1 MIRLSGYE
9 PYRDI
14 DIIETGLRPGEKLY
28 EELLIASRDIE
39 KTENEKIFVE
49 HQPVVT
55 PEELA
60 EKLEILRGG
69 AGKGSLGYPVG
80 TPPRRFLTFREPE
93 ELNNAQGE
101 RVEIP
106 PPAVCWLCTIK
117 NTVRGWKCYERG
129 AIHRHR
135 SEIPLH
141 FNAAPVP
148 LDPAGG
154 VSLGALLMG
163 IYGGAS
169 YSGRQAAASEAREA
183 ALEDLQTQ
191 RDSLSDEMDSY
202 KQNIKEAER
211 QIRDAQ
217 YVIKD
222 RQLTIE
228 NYQQQIDGLDV
239 RRADCTAALE
249 KARQVL
255 NTTSND
261 EARVQAASAVHELNE
276 ALTGY
281 TNQELSWQLY
291 ILNYQ
296 NEIETL
302 KDTSAQD
309 KVIEENE
316 KLLEDKQKELDEM
329 DEEIRKLEIPASASG
344 PVVSAIKFAIVGAV
358 LLACLTCGV
367 VVVLGCFDRRLHDGE
382 ELASSCGARLLGD
395 LRRPAETRCPLER
408 RLQRW
413 ELGASVPETSEQYDQ
428 ISANIRLLTEPG
440 EIVVTGTEGKE

>member
-1 MIRLSGYE
+1 MKEARYTGIGLKSLCILTLRRCRL
-9 PYRDI
+9 I
-14 DIIETGLRPGEKLY
+14 
-28 EELLIASRDIE
+28 LL
-39 KTENEKIFVE
+39 
-49 HQPVVT
+49 
-55 PEELA
+55 
-60 EKLEILRGG
+60 
-69 AGKGSLGYPVG
+69 
-80 TPPRRFLTFREPE
+80 
-93 ELNNAQGE
+93 
-101 RVEIP
+101 
-106 PPAVCWLCTIK
+106 
-117 NTVRGWKCYERG
+117 
-129 AIHRHR
+129 
-135 SEIPLH
+135 
-141 FNAAPVP
+141 AA
-148 LDPAGG
+148 L
-154 VSLGALLMG
+154 LGALLMG

-344 PVVSAIKFAIVGAV
+344 PVVSALKFAIVGAV

-440 EIVVTGTEGKE
+440 EIVVTGTEDADEKTVRELSDRLSPVGYTVTGCADPLKNADALLFAADKPVILVETAGVSDMREVVRLVNLLREGHGSVAGAVIR

>member
-1 MIRLSGYE
+1 MKEARYTGIGLKSLCILTLRRCRL
-9 PYRDI
+9 I
-14 DIIETGLRPGEKLY
+14 
-28 EELLIASRDIE
+28 LL
-39 KTENEKIFVE
+39 
-49 HQPVVT
+49 
-55 PEELA
+55 
-60 EKLEILRGG
+60 
-69 AGKGSLGYPVG
+69 
-80 TPPRRFLTFREPE
+80 
-93 ELNNAQGE
+93 
-101 RVEIP
+101 
-106 PPAVCWLCTIK
+106 
-117 NTVRGWKCYERG
+117 
-129 AIHRHR
+129 
-135 SEIPLH
+135 
-141 FNAAPVP
+141 AA
-148 LDPAGG
+148 L
-154 VSLGALLMG
+154 LGALLMG

-440 EIVVTGTEGKE
+440 EIVVTGPEDADEKTVRELSDRLSPVGYTVTGCADPLKNADALLFAADKPVILVETAGVSDMREVVRLVNLLREGHGSVAGAVIR

>member
-1 MIRLSGYE
+1 MKEARYTGIGLKSLCILTLRRCRL
-9 PYRDI
+9 I
-14 DIIETGLRPGEKLY
+14 
-28 EELLIASRDIE
+28 LL
-39 KTENEKIFVE
+39 
-49 HQPVVT
+49 
-55 PEELA
+55 
-60 EKLEILRGG
+60 
-69 AGKGSLGYPVG
+69 
-80 TPPRRFLTFREPE
+80 
-93 ELNNAQGE
+93 
-101 RVEIP
+101 
-106 PPAVCWLCTIK
+106 
-117 NTVRGWKCYERG
+117 
-129 AIHRHR
+129 
-135 SEIPLH
+135 
-141 FNAAPVP
+141 AA
-148 LDPAGG
+148 L
-154 VSLGALLMG
+154 LGALLMG

-344 PVVSAIKFAIVGAV
+344 PVVSAIKFDIVGAV

-440 EIVVTGTEGKE
+440 EIVVTGTEDADEKTVRELSDRLSPVGYTVTGCADPLKNADALLFAADKPVILVETAGVSDMREVVRLVNLLREGHGSVAGAVIR

>member
-1 MIRLSGYE
+1 MKEARYTGIGLKSLCILTLRRCRL
-9 PYRDI
+9 I
-14 DIIETGLRPGEKLY
+14 
-28 EELLIASRDIE
+28 LL
-39 KTENEKIFVE
+39 
-49 HQPVVT
+49 
-55 PEELA
+55 
-60 EKLEILRGG
+60 
-69 AGKGSLGYPVG
+69 
-80 TPPRRFLTFREPE
+80 
-93 ELNNAQGE
+93 
-101 RVEIP
+101 
-106 PPAVCWLCTIK
+106 
-117 NTVRGWKCYERG
+117 
-129 AIHRHR
+129 
-135 SEIPLH
+135 
-141 FNAAPVP
+141 AA
-148 LDPAGG
+148 L
-154 VSLGALLMG
+154 LGALLMG

-296 NEIETL
+296 NKIETL

-440 EIVVTGTEGKE
+440 EIVVTGTEDADEKTVRELSDRLSPVGYTVTGCADPLKNADALLFAADKPVILVETAGVSDMREVVRLVNLLREGHGSVAGAVIR

>member
-1 MIRLSGYE
+1 MKEARYTGIGLKSLCILTLRRCRL
-9 PYRDI
+9 I
-14 DIIETGLRPGEKLY
+14 
-28 EELLIASRDIE
+28 LL
-39 KTENEKIFVE
+39 
-49 HQPVVT
+49 
-55 PEELA
+55 
-60 EKLEILRGG
+60 
-69 AGKGSLGYPVG
+69 
-80 TPPRRFLTFREPE
+80 
-93 ELNNAQGE
+93 
-101 RVEIP
+101 
-106 PPAVCWLCTIK
+106 
-117 NTVRGWKCYERG
+117 
-129 AIHRHR
+129 
-135 SEIPLH
+135 
-141 FNAAPVP
+141 AA
-148 LDPAGG
+148 L
-154 VSLGALLMG
+154 LGALLMG

-169 YSGRQAAASEAREA
+169 YSGRQAAVSEAREA

-440 EIVVTGTEGKE
+440 EIVVTGTEDADEKTVRELSDRLSPVGYTVTGCADPLKNADALLFAADKPVILVETAGVSDMREVVRLVNLLREGHGSVAGAVIR

>member
-1 MIRLSGYE
+1 MKEARYTGIGLKSLCILTLRRCRL
-9 PYRDI
+9 I
-14 DIIETGLRPGEKLY
+14 
-28 EELLIASRDIE
+28 LL
-39 KTENEKIFVE
+39 
-49 HQPVVT
+49 
-55 PEELA
+55 
-60 EKLEILRGG
+60 
-69 AGKGSLGYPVG
+69 
-80 TPPRRFLTFREPE
+80 
-93 ELNNAQGE
+93 
-101 RVEIP
+101 
-106 PPAVCWLCTIK
+106 
-117 NTVRGWKCYERG
+117 
-129 AIHRHR
+129 
-135 SEIPLH
+135 
-141 FNAAPVP
+141 AA
-148 LDPAGG
+148 L
-154 VSLGALLMG
+154 LGALLMG

-440 EIVVTGTEGKE
+440 EIVVTGTEDADEKTVRELSDRLSPVGYTVTGCADPLKNADALLFAADKPVILVETAGVSDMREVVRLVYLLREGHGSVAWAVIR

>member
-1 MIRLSGYE
+1 MKEARYTGIGLKSLCILTLRRCRL
-9 PYRDI
+9 I
-14 DIIETGLRPGEKLY
+14 
-28 EELLIASRDIE
+28 LL
-39 KTENEKIFVE
+39 
-49 HQPVVT
+49 
-55 PEELA
+55 
-60 EKLEILRGG
+60 
-69 AGKGSLGYPVG
+69 
-80 TPPRRFLTFREPE
+80 
-93 ELNNAQGE
+93 
-101 RVEIP
+101 
-106 PPAVCWLCTIK
+106 
-117 NTVRGWKCYERG
+117 
-129 AIHRHR
+129 
-135 SEIPLH
+135 
-141 FNAAPVP
+141 AA
-148 LDPAGG
+148 L
-154 VSLGALLMG
+154 LGALLMG

-440 EIVVTGTEGKE
+440 EIVVTGTEDADEKTVRELSDRLSPVGYTVTGCADPLKNADALLFAADKLVILVETAGVSDMREVVRLVNLLREGHGSVAGAVIR

>member
-1 MIRLSGYE
+1 MKEARYTGIGLKSLCILTLRRCRL
-9 PYRDI
+9 I
-14 DIIETGLRPGEKLY
+14 
-28 EELLIASRDIE
+28 LL
-39 KTENEKIFVE
+39 
-49 HQPVVT
+49 
-55 PEELA
+55 
-60 EKLEILRGG
+60 
-69 AGKGSLGYPVG
+69 
-80 TPPRRFLTFREPE
+80 
-93 ELNNAQGE
+93 
-101 RVEIP
+101 
-106 PPAVCWLCTIK
+106 
-117 NTVRGWKCYERG
+117 
-129 AIHRHR
+129 
-135 SEIPLH
+135 
-141 FNAAPVP
+141 AA
-148 LDPAGG
+148 L
-154 VSLGALLMG
+154 LGALLMG

-169 YSGRQAAASEAREA
+169 YSGRQAAAFEAREA

-440 EIVVTGTEGKE
+440 EIVVTGTEDADEKTVRELSDRLSPVGYTVTGCADPLKNADALLFAADKPVILVETAGVSDMREVVRLVNLLREGHGSVAGAVIR

>member
-1 MIRLSGYE
+1 MKEARYTGIGLKSLCILTLRRCRL
-9 PYRDI
+9 I
-14 DIIETGLRPGEKLY
+14 
-28 EELLIASRDIE
+28 LL
-39 KTENEKIFVE
+39 
-49 HQPVVT
+49 
-55 PEELA
+55 
-60 EKLEILRGG
+60 
-69 AGKGSLGYPVG
+69 
-80 TPPRRFLTFREPE
+80 
-93 ELNNAQGE
+93 
-101 RVEIP
+101 
-106 PPAVCWLCTIK
+106 
-117 NTVRGWKCYERG
+117 
-129 AIHRHR
+129 
-135 SEIPLH
+135 
-141 FNAAPVP
+141 AA
-148 LDPAGG
+148 L
-154 VSLGALLMG
+154 LGALLMG

-367 VVVLGCFDRRLHDGE
+367 VVVLGCFDLRLHDGE

-440 EIVVTGTEGKE
+440 EIVVTGTEDADEKTVRELSDRLSPVGYTVTGCADPLKNADALLFAADKPVILVETAGVSDMREVVRLVNLLREGHGSVAGAVIR

>member
-1 MIRLSGYE
+1 MKEARYTGIGLKSLCILTLRRCRL
-9 PYRDI
+9 I
-14 DIIETGLRPGEKLY
+14 
-28 EELLIASRDIE
+28 LL
-39 KTENEKIFVE
+39 
-49 HQPVVT
+49 
-55 PEELA
+55 
-60 EKLEILRGG
+60 
-69 AGKGSLGYPVG
+69 
-80 TPPRRFLTFREPE
+80 
-93 ELNNAQGE
+93 
-101 RVEIP
+101 
-106 PPAVCWLCTIK
+106 
-117 NTVRGWKCYERG
+117 
-129 AIHRHR
+129 
-135 SEIPLH
+135 
-141 FNAAPVP
+141 AA
-148 LDPAGG
+148 L
-154 VSLGALLMG
+154 LGALLMG

-291 ILNYQ
+291 ILNYK

-440 EIVVTGTEGKE
+440 EIVVTGTEDADEKTVRELSDRLSPVGYTVTGCADPLKNADALLFAADKPVILVETAGVSDMREVVRLVNLLREGHGSVAGAVIR

>member
-1 MIRLSGYE
+1 MKEARYTGIGLKSLCILTLRRCRL
-9 PYRDI
+9 I
-14 DIIETGLRPGEKLY
+14 
-28 EELLIASRDIE
+28 LL
-39 KTENEKIFVE
+39 
-49 HQPVVT
+49 
-55 PEELA
+55 
-60 EKLEILRGG
+60 
-69 AGKGSLGYPVG
+69 
-80 TPPRRFLTFREPE
+80 
-93 ELNNAQGE
+93 
-101 RVEIP
+101 
-106 PPAVCWLCTIK
+106 
-117 NTVRGWKCYERG
+117 
-129 AIHRHR
+129 
-135 SEIPLH
+135 
-141 FNAAPVP
+141 AA
-148 LDPAGG
+148 L
-154 VSLGALLMG
+154 LGALLMG

-239 RRADCTAALE
+239 RRADCTAALD

-440 EIVVTGTEGKE
+440 EIVVTGTEDADEKTVRELSDRLSPVGYTVTGCADPLKNADALLFAADKPVILVETAGVSDMREVVRLVNLLREGHGSVAGAVIR

>member
-1 MIRLSGYE
+1 MKEARYTGIGLKSLCILTLRRCRL
-9 PYRDI
+9 I
-14 DIIETGLRPGEKLY
+14 
-28 EELLIASRDIE
+28 LL
-39 KTENEKIFVE
+39 
-49 HQPVVT
+49 
-55 PEELA
+55 
-60 EKLEILRGG
+60 
-69 AGKGSLGYPVG
+69 
-80 TPPRRFLTFREPE
+80 
-93 ELNNAQGE
+93 
-101 RVEIP
+101 
-106 PPAVCWLCTIK
+106 
-117 NTVRGWKCYERG
+117 
-129 AIHRHR
+129 
-135 SEIPLH
+135 
-141 FNAAPVP
+141 AA
-148 LDPAGG
+148 L
-154 VSLGALLMG
+154 LGALLMG

-302 KDTSAQD
+302 KDTSAQA

-316 KLLEDKQKELDEM
+316 KLLEDKQKELDEI

-440 EIVVTGTEGKE
+440 EIVVTGTEDADEKTVRELSDRLSPVGYTVTGCADPLKNADALLFAADKPVILVETAGVSDMREVVRLVNLLREGHGSVAGAVIR

>member
-1 MIRLSGYE
+1 MKEARYTGIGLKSLCILTLRRCRL
-9 PYRDI
+9 I
-14 DIIETGLRPGEKLY
+14 
-28 EELLIASRDIE
+28 LL
-39 KTENEKIFVE
+39 
-49 HQPVVT
+49 
-55 PEELA
+55 
-60 EKLEILRGG
+60 
-69 AGKGSLGYPVG
+69 
-80 TPPRRFLTFREPE
+80 
-93 ELNNAQGE
+93 
-101 RVEIP
+101 
-106 PPAVCWLCTIK
+106 
-117 NTVRGWKCYERG
+117 
-129 AIHRHR
+129 
-135 SEIPLH
+135 
-141 FNAAPVP
+141 AA
-148 LDPAGG
+148 L
-154 VSLGALLMG
+154 LGALLMG

-428 ISANIRLLTEPG
+428 LSANIRLLTEPG
-440 EIVVTGTEGKE
+440 EIVVTGTEDADEKTVRELSDRLSPVGYTVTGCADPLKNADALLFAADKPVILVETAGVSDMREVVRLVNLLREGHGSVAGAVIR

>member
-1 MIRLSGYE
+1 MKEARYTGIGLKSLCILTLRRCRL
-9 PYRDI
+9 I
-14 DIIETGLRPGEKLY
+14 
-28 EELLIASRDIE
+28 LL
-39 KTENEKIFVE
+39 
-49 HQPVVT
+49 
-55 PEELA
+55 
-60 EKLEILRGG
+60 
-69 AGKGSLGYPVG
+69 
-80 TPPRRFLTFREPE
+80 
-93 ELNNAQGE
+93 
-101 RVEIP
+101 
-106 PPAVCWLCTIK
+106 
-117 NTVRGWKCYERG
+117 
-129 AIHRHR
+129 
-135 SEIPLH
+135 
-141 FNAAPVP
+141 AA
-148 LDPAGG
+148 L
-154 VSLGALLMG
+154 LGALLMG

-261 EARVQAASAVHELNE
+261 VARVQAASAVHELNE

-309 KVIEENE
+309 KVIEEKE

-440 EIVVTGTEGKE
+440 EIVVTGTEDADEKTVRELSDRLSPVGYTVTGCADPLKNADALLFAADKPVILVETAGVSDMREVVRLVNLLREGHGSVAGAVIR

>member
-1 MIRLSGYE
+1 MKEARYTGIGLKSLCILTLRRCRL
-9 PYRDI
+9 I
-14 DIIETGLRPGEKLY
+14 
-28 EELLIASRDIE
+28 LL
-39 KTENEKIFVE
+39 
-49 HQPVVT
+49 
-55 PEELA
+55 
-60 EKLEILRGG
+60 
-69 AGKGSLGYPVG
+69 
-80 TPPRRFLTFREPE
+80 
-93 ELNNAQGE
+93 
-101 RVEIP
+101 
-106 PPAVCWLCTIK
+106 
-117 NTVRGWKCYERG
+117 
-129 AIHRHR
+129 
-135 SEIPLH
+135 
-141 FNAAPVP
+141 AA
-148 LDPAGG
+148 L
-154 VSLGALLMG
+154 LGALLMG

-413 ELGASVPETSEQYDQ
+413 EMGASVPETSEQYDQ

-440 EIVVTGTEGKE
+440 EIVVTGTEDADEKTVRELSDRLSPVGYTVTGCADPLKNADALLFAADKPVILVETAGVSDMREVVRLVNLLREGHGSVAGAVIR

>member
-1 MIRLSGYE
+1 MKEARYTGIGLKSLCILTLRRCRL
-9 PYRDI
+9 I
-14 DIIETGLRPGEKLY
+14 
-28 EELLIASRDIE
+28 LL
-39 KTENEKIFVE
+39 
-49 HQPVVT
+49 
-55 PEELA
+55 
-60 EKLEILRGG
+60 
-69 AGKGSLGYPVG
+69 
-80 TPPRRFLTFREPE
+80 
-93 ELNNAQGE
+93 
-101 RVEIP
+101 
-106 PPAVCWLCTIK
+106 
-117 NTVRGWKCYERG
+117 
-129 AIHRHR
+129 
-135 SEIPLH
+135 
-141 FNAAPVP
+141 AA
-148 LDPAGG
+148 L
-154 VSLGALLMG
+154 LGALLMG

-211 QIRDAQ
+211 QNRDAQ

-440 EIVVTGTEGKE
+440 EIVVTGTEDADEKTVRELSDRLSPVGYTVTGCADPLKNADALLFAADKPVILVETAGVSDMREVVRLVNLLREGHGSVAGAVIR

>member
-1 MIRLSGYE
+1 MKEARYTGIGLKSLCILTLRRCRL
-9 PYRDI
+9 I
-14 DIIETGLRPGEKLY
+14 
-28 EELLIASRDIE
+28 LL
-39 KTENEKIFVE
+39 
-49 HQPVVT
+49 
-55 PEELA
+55 
-60 EKLEILRGG
+60 
-69 AGKGSLGYPVG
+69 
-80 TPPRRFLTFREPE
+80 
-93 ELNNAQGE
+93 
-101 RVEIP
+101 
-106 PPAVCWLCTIK
+106 
-117 NTVRGWKCYERG
+117 
-129 AIHRHR
+129 
-135 SEIPLH
+135 
-141 FNAAPVP
+141 AA
-148 LDPAGG
+148 L
-154 VSLGALLMG
+154 LGALLMG

-296 NEIETL
+296 NEIETR

-440 EIVVTGTEGKE
+440 EIVVTGTEDADEKTVRELSDRLSPVGYTVTGCADPLKNADALLFAADKPVILVETAGVSDMREVVRLVNLLREGHGSVAGAVIR

>member
-1 MIRLSGYE
+1 MKEARYTGIGLKSLCILTLRRCRL
-9 PYRDI
+9 I
-14 DIIETGLRPGEKLY
+14 
-28 EELLIASRDIE
+28 LL
-39 KTENEKIFVE
+39 
-49 HQPVVT
+49 
-55 PEELA
+55 
-60 EKLEILRGG
+60 
-69 AGKGSLGYPVG
+69 
-80 TPPRRFLTFREPE
+80 
-93 ELNNAQGE
+93 
-101 RVEIP
+101 
-106 PPAVCWLCTIK
+106 
-117 NTVRGWKCYERG
+117 
-129 AIHRHR
+129 
-135 SEIPLH
+135 
-141 FNAAPVP
+141 AA
-148 LDPAGG
+148 L
-154 VSLGALLMG
+154 LGALLMG

-413 ELGASVPETSEQYDQ
+413 ELGASVPETSEQYAQ

-440 EIVVTGTEGKE
+440 EIVVTGTEDADEKTVRELSDRLSPVGYTVTGCADPLKNADALLFAADKPVILVETAGVSDMREVVRLVNLLREGHGSVAGAVIR

>member
-1 MIRLSGYE
+1 MKEARYTGIGLKSLCILTLRRCRL
-9 PYRDI
+9 I
-14 DIIETGLRPGEKLY
+14 
-28 EELLIASRDIE
+28 LL
-39 KTENEKIFVE
+39 
-49 HQPVVT
+49 
-55 PEELA
+55 
-60 EKLEILRGG
+60 
-69 AGKGSLGYPVG
+69 
-80 TPPRRFLTFREPE
+80 
-93 ELNNAQGE
+93 
-101 RVEIP
+101 
-106 PPAVCWLCTIK
+106 
-117 NTVRGWKCYERG
+117 
-129 AIHRHR
+129 
-135 SEIPLH
+135 
-141 FNAAPVP
+141 AA
-148 LDPAGG
+148 L
-154 VSLGALLMG
+154 LGALLMG

-367 VVVLGCFDRRLHDGE
+367 GVVLGCFDRRLHDGE

-440 EIVVTGTEGKE
+440 EIVVTGTEDADEKTVRELSDRLSPVGYTVTGCADPLKNADALLFAADKPVILVETAGVSDMREVVRLVNLLREGHGSVAGAVIR

>member
-1 MIRLSGYE
+1 MKEERYTGIGLKSLCILTLRRCRL
-9 PYRDI
+9 I
-14 DIIETGLRPGEKLY
+14 
-28 EELLIASRDIE
+28 LL
-39 KTENEKIFVE
+39 
-49 HQPVVT
+49 
-55 PEELA
+55 
-60 EKLEILRGG
+60 
-69 AGKGSLGYPVG
+69 
-80 TPPRRFLTFREPE
+80 
-93 ELNNAQGE
+93 
-101 RVEIP
+101 
-106 PPAVCWLCTIK
+106 
-117 NTVRGWKCYERG
+117 
-129 AIHRHR
+129 
-135 SEIPLH
+135 
-141 FNAAPVP
+141 AA
-148 LDPAGG
+148 L
-154 VSLGALLMG
+154 LGALLMG

-440 EIVVTGTEGKE
+440 EIVVTGTEDADEKTVRELSDRLSPVGYTVTGCADPLKNADALLFAADKPVILVETAGVSDMREVVRLVNLLREGHGSVAGAVIR

>member
-1 MIRLSGYE
+1 MKEERYTGIGLKSLSILTLRRCRL
-9 PYRDI
+9 I
-14 DIIETGLRPGEKLY
+14 
-28 EELLIASRDIE
+28 LL
-39 KTENEKIFVE
+39 
-49 HQPVVT
+49 
-55 PEELA
+55 
-60 EKLEILRGG
+60 
-69 AGKGSLGYPVG
+69 
-80 TPPRRFLTFREPE
+80 
-93 ELNNAQGE
+93 
-101 RVEIP
+101 
-106 PPAVCWLCTIK
+106 
-117 NTVRGWKCYERG
+117 
-129 AIHRHR
+129 
-135 SEIPLH
+135 
-141 FNAAPVP
+141 AA
-148 LDPAGG
+148 L
-154 VSLGALLMG
+154 LGALLMG

-440 EIVVTGTEGKE
+440 EIVVTGTEDADEKTVRELSDRLSPVGYTVTGCADPLKNADALLFAADKPVILVETAGVSDMREVVRLVNLLREGHGSVAGAVIR

>member
-1 MIRLSGYE
+1 MKEARYTGIGLKSLCILTLRRCRL
-9 PYRDI
+9 I
-14 DIIETGLRPGEKLY
+14 
-28 EELLIASRDIE
+28 LL
-39 KTENEKIFVE
+39 
-49 HQPVVT
+49 
-55 PEELA
+55 
-60 EKLEILRGG
+60 
-69 AGKGSLGYPVG
+69 
-80 TPPRRFLTFREPE
+80 
-93 ELNNAQGE
+93 
-101 RVEIP
+101 
-106 PPAVCWLCTIK
+106 
-117 NTVRGWKCYERG
+117 
-129 AIHRHR
+129 
-135 SEIPLH
+135 
-141 FNAAPVP
+141 AA
-148 LDPAGG
+148 L
-154 VSLGALLMG
+154 LGALLMG

-281 TNQELSWQLY
+281 TNQEVSWQLY

-440 EIVVTGTEGKE
+440 EIVVTGTEDADEKTVRELSDRLSPVGYTVTGCADPLKNADALLFAADKPVILVETAGVSDMREVVRLVNLLREGHGSVAGAVIR

>member
-1 MIRLSGYE
+1 MKEARYTGIGLKSLCILTLRRCRL
-9 PYRDI
+9 I
-14 DIIETGLRPGEKLY
+14 
-28 EELLIASRDIE
+28 LL
-39 KTENEKIFVE
+39 
-49 HQPVVT
+49 
-55 PEELA
+55 
-60 EKLEILRGG
+60 
-69 AGKGSLGYPVG
+69 
-80 TPPRRFLTFREPE
+80 
-93 ELNNAQGE
+93 
-101 RVEIP
+101 
-106 PPAVCWLCTIK
+106 
-117 NTVRGWKCYERG
+117 
-129 AIHRHR
+129 
-135 SEIPLH
+135 
-141 FNAAPVP
+141 AA
-148 LDPAGG
+148 L
-154 VSLGALLMG
+154 LGALLMG

-440 EIVVTGTEGKE
+440 EIVVTGTEDADEKTVRELSDRLSPVGYTVTGCADPLKNADVLLFAADKPVILVETAGVSDMREVVRLVNLLREGHGSVAGAVIR

>member
-1 MIRLSGYE
+1 MKEARYTGIGLKSLCILTLRRCRL
-9 PYRDI
+9 I
-14 DIIETGLRPGEKLY
+14 
-28 EELLIASRDIE
+28 LL
-39 KTENEKIFVE
+39 
-49 HQPVVT
+49 
-55 PEELA
+55 
-60 EKLEILRGG
+60 
-69 AGKGSLGYPVG
+69 
-80 TPPRRFLTFREPE
+80 
-93 ELNNAQGE
+93 
-101 RVEIP
+101 
-106 PPAVCWLCTIK
+106 
-117 NTVRGWKCYERG
+117 
-129 AIHRHR
+129 
-135 SEIPLH
+135 
-141 FNAAPVP
+141 AA
-148 LDPAGG
+148 L
-154 VSLGALLMG
+154 LGALLMG

-169 YSGRQAAASEAREA
+169 YSGRQAAASEARKA

-440 EIVVTGTEGKE
+440 EIVVTGTEDADEKTVRELSDRLSPVGYTVTGCADPLKNADALLFAADKPVILVETAGVSDMREVVRLVNLLREGHGSVAGAVIR

>member
-1 MIRLSGYE
+1 MKEARYTGIGLKSLCILTLRRCRL
-9 PYRDI
+9 I
-14 DIIETGLRPGEKLY
+14 
-28 EELLIASRDIE
+28 LLSA
-39 KTENEKIFVE
+39 
-49 HQPVVT
+49 
-55 PEELA
+55 L
-60 EKLEILRGG
+60 
-69 AGKGSLGYPVG
+69 
-80 TPPRRFLTFREPE
+80 
-93 ELNNAQGE
+93 
-101 RVEIP
+101 
-106 PPAVCWLCTIK
+106 
-117 NTVRGWKCYERG
+117 
-129 AIHRHR
+129 
-135 SEIPLH
+135 
-141 FNAAPVP
+141 
-148 LDPAGG
+148 
-154 VSLGALLMG
+154 LGALLMG

-255 NTTSND
+255 NTTTND

-309 KVIEENE
+309 KVIEEKE

-344 PVVSAIKFAIVGAV
+344 PVVSAIKFAIVGDV

-440 EIVVTGTEGKE
+440 EIVVTGTEDADEKTVRELSDRLSPVGYTVTGCADPLKNADALLFAADKPVILVETAGVSDMREVVRLVNLLREGHGSVAGAVIR

>member
-1 MIRLSGYE
+1 MKEARYTGIGLKSLCILTLRRCRL
-9 PYRDI
+9 I
-14 DIIETGLRPGEKLY
+14 
-28 EELLIASRDIE
+28 LL
-39 KTENEKIFVE
+39 
-49 HQPVVT
+49 
-55 PEELA
+55 
-60 EKLEILRGG
+60 
-69 AGKGSLGYPVG
+69 
-80 TPPRRFLTFREPE
+80 
-93 ELNNAQGE
+93 
-101 RVEIP
+101 
-106 PPAVCWLCTIK
+106 
-117 NTVRGWKCYERG
+117 
-129 AIHRHR
+129 
-135 SEIPLH
+135 
-141 FNAAPVP
+141 AA
-148 LDPAGG
+148 L
-154 VSLGALLMG
+154 LGALLMG

-228 NYQQQIDGLDV
+228 NFQQQIDGLDV

-440 EIVVTGTEGKE
+440 EIVVTGTEDADEKTVRELSDRLSPVGYTVTGCADPLKNADALLFAADKPVILVETAGVSDMREVVRLVNLLREGHGSVAGAVIR

>member
-1 MIRLSGYE
+1 MKEARYTGIGLKSLCILTLRRCRL
-9 PYRDI
+9 I
-14 DIIETGLRPGEKLY
+14 
-28 EELLIASRDIE
+28 LL
-39 KTENEKIFVE
+39 
-49 HQPVVT
+49 
-55 PEELA
+55 
-60 EKLEILRGG
+60 
-69 AGKGSLGYPVG
+69 
-80 TPPRRFLTFREPE
+80 
-93 ELNNAQGE
+93 
-101 RVEIP
+101 
-106 PPAVCWLCTIK
+106 
-117 NTVRGWKCYERG
+117 
-129 AIHRHR
+129 
-135 SEIPLH
+135 
-141 FNAAPVP
+141 AA
-148 LDPAGG
+148 L
-154 VSLGALLMG
+154 LGALLMG

-309 KVIEENE
+309 KVIEENK

-440 EIVVTGTEGKE
+440 EIVVTGTEDADEKTVRELSDRLSPVGYTVTGCADPLKNADALLFAADKPVILVETAGVSDMREVVRLVNLLREGHGSVAGAVIR

>member
-1 MIRLSGYE
+1 MKEARYTGIGLKSLCILTLRRCRL
-9 PYRDI
+9 I
-14 DIIETGLRPGEKLY
+14 
-28 EELLIASRDIE
+28 LL
-39 KTENEKIFVE
+39 
-49 HQPVVT
+49 
-55 PEELA
+55 
-60 EKLEILRGG
+60 
-69 AGKGSLGYPVG
+69 
-80 TPPRRFLTFREPE
+80 
-93 ELNNAQGE
+93 
-101 RVEIP
+101 
-106 PPAVCWLCTIK
+106 
-117 NTVRGWKCYERG
+117 
-129 AIHRHR
+129 
-135 SEIPLH
+135 
-141 FNAAPVP
+141 AA
-148 LDPAGG
+148 L
-154 VSLGALLMG
+154 LGALLMG

-382 ELASSCGARLLGD
+382 DLASSCGARLLGD

-440 EIVVTGTEGKE
+440 EIVVTGTEDADEKTVRELSDRLSPVGYTVTGCADPLKNADALLFAADKPVILVETAGVSDMREVVRLVNLLREGHGSVAGAVIR

>member
-1 MIRLSGYE
+1 MKEARYTGIGLKSLCILTLRRCRL
-9 PYRDI
+9 I
-14 DIIETGLRPGEKLY
+14 
-28 EELLIASRDIE
+28 LL
-39 KTENEKIFVE
+39 
-49 HQPVVT
+49 
-55 PEELA
+55 
-60 EKLEILRGG
+60 
-69 AGKGSLGYPVG
+69 
-80 TPPRRFLTFREPE
+80 
-93 ELNNAQGE
+93 
-101 RVEIP
+101 
-106 PPAVCWLCTIK
+106 
-117 NTVRGWKCYERG
+117 
-129 AIHRHR
+129 
-135 SEIPLH
+135 
-141 FNAAPVP
+141 AA
-148 LDPAGG
+148 L
-154 VSLGALLMG
+154 LGALLMG

-309 KVIEENE
+309 KVIEGNE

-440 EIVVTGTEGKE
+440 EIVVTGTEDADEKTVRELSDRLSPVGYTVTGCADPLKNADALLFAADKPVILVETAGVSDMREVVRLVNLLREGHGSVAGAVIR

>member
-1 MIRLSGYE
+1 MKEERYTGIGLKSLCILTLRRCRL
-9 PYRDI
+9 I
-14 DIIETGLRPGEKLY
+14 
-28 EELLIASRDIE
+28 LL
-39 KTENEKIFVE
+39 
-49 HQPVVT
+49 
-55 PEELA
+55 
-60 EKLEILRGG
+60 
-69 AGKGSLGYPVG
+69 
-80 TPPRRFLTFREPE
+80 
-93 ELNNAQGE
+93 
-101 RVEIP
+101 
-106 PPAVCWLCTIK
+106 
-117 NTVRGWKCYERG
+117 
-129 AIHRHR
+129 
-135 SEIPLH
+135 
-141 FNAAPVP
+141 AA
-148 LDPAGG
+148 L
-154 VSLGALLMG
+154 LGALLMG

-413 ELGASVPETSEQYDQ
+413 ELGAFVPETSEQYDQ

-440 EIVVTGTEGKE
+440 EIVVTGTEDADEKTVRELSDRLSPVGYAVTGCADPLKNADALLFAADKPVILVETAGVSDMREVVRLVNLLREGHGSVAGAVIR

>member
-1 MIRLSGYE
+1 MKEERYTGIGLKSLCILTLRRCRL
-9 PYRDI
+9 I
-14 DIIETGLRPGEKLY
+14 
-28 EELLIASRDIE
+28 LL
-39 KTENEKIFVE
+39 
-49 HQPVVT
+49 
-55 PEELA
+55 
-60 EKLEILRGG
+60 
-69 AGKGSLGYPVG
+69 
-80 TPPRRFLTFREPE
+80 
-93 ELNNAQGE
+93 
-101 RVEIP
+101 
-106 PPAVCWLCTIK
+106 
-117 NTVRGWKCYERG
+117 
-129 AIHRHR
+129 
-135 SEIPLH
+135 
-141 FNAAPVP
+141 AA
-148 LDPAGG
+148 L
-154 VSLGALLMG
+154 LGALLMG

-367 VVVLGCFDRRLHDGE
+367 VVVLGCFD
-382 ELASSCGARLLGD
+382 GARLLGD

-440 EIVVTGTEGKE
+440 EIVVTGTEDADEKTVRELSDRLSPVGYTVTGCADPLKNADALLFAADKPVILVETAGVSDMREVVRLVNLLREGHGSVAGAVIR

>member
-1 MIRLSGYE
+1 MKEARYTGIGLKSLCILTLRRCRL
-9 PYRDI
+9 I
-14 DIIETGLRPGEKLY
+14 
-28 EELLIASRDIE
+28 LL
-39 KTENEKIFVE
+39 
-49 HQPVVT
+49 
-55 PEELA
+55 
-60 EKLEILRGG
+60 
-69 AGKGSLGYPVG
+69 
-80 TPPRRFLTFREPE
+80 
-93 ELNNAQGE
+93 
-101 RVEIP
+101 
-106 PPAVCWLCTIK
+106 
-117 NTVRGWKCYERG
+117 
-129 AIHRHR
+129 
-135 SEIPLH
+135 
-141 FNAAPVP
+141 AA
-148 LDPAGG
+148 L
-154 VSLGALLMG
+154 LGALLMG

-367 VVVLGCFDRRLHDGE
+367 VVVLGCFDRRLHK
-382 ELASSCGARLLGD
+382 
-395 LRRPAETRCPLER
+395 
-408 RLQRW
+408 
-413 ELGASVPETSEQYDQ
+413 SEAKR
-428 ISANIRLLTEPG
+428 S
-440 EIVVTGTEGKE
+440 

>member
-1 MIRLSGYE
+1 MKEARYTGIGLKSLCILTLRRCRL
-9 PYRDI
+9 I
-14 DIIETGLRPGEKLY
+14 
-28 EELLIASRDIE
+28 LL
-39 KTENEKIFVE
+39 
-49 HQPVVT
+49 
-55 PEELA
+55 
-60 EKLEILRGG
+60 
-69 AGKGSLGYPVG
+69 
-80 TPPRRFLTFREPE
+80 
-93 ELNNAQGE
+93 
-101 RVEIP
+101 
-106 PPAVCWLCTIK
+106 
-117 NTVRGWKCYERG
+117 
-129 AIHRHR
+129 
-135 SEIPLH
+135 
-141 FNAAPVP
+141 AA
-148 LDPAGG
+148 L
-154 VSLGALLMG
+154 LGALLMG

-309 KVIEENE
+309 KVIEEKE

-440 EIVVTGTEGKE
+440 EIVVTGTEDADEKTVRELSDRLSPVGYTVTGCADPLKNADALLFAADKPVILVETAGVSDMREVVRLVNLLREGHGSVTGAVIR

>member
-1 MIRLSGYE
+1 MKEARYTGIGLKSLCILTLRRCRL
-9 PYRDI
+9 I
-14 DIIETGLRPGEKLY
+14 
-28 EELLIASRDIE
+28 LL
-39 KTENEKIFVE
+39 
-49 HQPVVT
+49 
-55 PEELA
+55 
-60 EKLEILRGG
+60 
-69 AGKGSLGYPVG
+69 
-80 TPPRRFLTFREPE
+80 
-93 ELNNAQGE
+93 
-101 RVEIP
+101 
-106 PPAVCWLCTIK
+106 
-117 NTVRGWKCYERG
+117 
-129 AIHRHR
+129 
-135 SEIPLH
+135 
-141 FNAAPVP
+141 AA
-148 LDPAGG
+148 L
-154 VSLGALLMG
+154 LGALLMG

-344 PVVSAIKFAIVGAV
+344 PVVSAIKFAIVGDV

-440 EIVVTGTEGKE
+440 EIVVTGTEDADEKTVRELSDRLSPVGYTVTGCADPLKNADALLFAADKPVILVETAGVSDMREVVRLVNLLREGHGSVAGAVIR

>member
-1 MIRLSGYE
+1 MKEARYTGIGLKSLCILTLRRCRL
-9 PYRDI
+9 I
-14 DIIETGLRPGEKLY
+14 
-28 EELLIASRDIE
+28 LL
-39 KTENEKIFVE
+39 
-49 HQPVVT
+49 
-55 PEELA
+55 
-60 EKLEILRGG
+60 
-69 AGKGSLGYPVG
+69 
-80 TPPRRFLTFREPE
+80 
-93 ELNNAQGE
+93 
-101 RVEIP
+101 
-106 PPAVCWLCTIK
+106 
-117 NTVRGWKCYERG
+117 
-129 AIHRHR
+129 
-135 SEIPLH
+135 
-141 FNAAPVP
+141 AA
-148 LDPAGG
+148 L
-154 VSLGALLMG
+154 LGALLMG

-217 YVIKD
+217 YVIKA

-440 EIVVTGTEGKE
+440 EIVVTGTEDADEKTVRELSDRLSPVGYTVTGCADPLKNADALLFAADKPVILVETAGVSDMREVVRLVNLLREGHGSVAGAVIR

>member
-1 MIRLSGYE
+1 MKEARYTGIGLKSLCILTLRRCRL
-9 PYRDI
+9 I
-14 DIIETGLRPGEKLY
+14 
-28 EELLIASRDIE
+28 LL
-39 KTENEKIFVE
+39 
-49 HQPVVT
+49 
-55 PEELA
+55 
-60 EKLEILRGG
+60 
-69 AGKGSLGYPVG
+69 
-80 TPPRRFLTFREPE
+80 
-93 ELNNAQGE
+93 
-101 RVEIP
+101 
-106 PPAVCWLCTIK
+106 
-117 NTVRGWKCYERG
+117 
-129 AIHRHR
+129 
-135 SEIPLH
+135 
-141 FNAAPVP
+141 AA
-148 LDPAGG
+148 L
-154 VSLGALLMG
+154 LGALLMG

-202 KQNIKEAER
+202 KQNIREAER

-440 EIVVTGTEGKE
+440 EIVVTGTEDADEKTVRELSDRLSPVGYTVTGCADPLKNADALLFAADKPVILVETAGVSDMREVVRLVNLLREGHGSVAGAVIR

>member
-1 MIRLSGYE
+1 MKEARYTGIGLKSLCILTLRRCRL
-9 PYRDI
+9 
-14 DIIETGLRPGEKLY
+14 
-28 EELLIASRDIE
+28 
-39 KTENEKIFVE
+39 
-49 HQPVVT
+49 
-55 PEELA
+55 
-60 EKLEILRGG
+60 ILM
-69 AGKGSLGYPVG
+69 
-80 TPPRRFLTFREPE
+80 
-93 ELNNAQGE
+93 
-101 RVEIP
+101 
-106 PPAVCWLCTIK
+106 
-117 NTVRGWKCYERG
+117 
-129 AIHRHR
+129 
-135 SEIPLH
+135 
-141 FNAAPVP
+141 AA
-148 LDPAGG
+148 L
-154 VSLGALLMG
+154 LGALLLG
-163 IYGGAS
+163 LYGGAS

-309 KVIEENE
+309 KVIEEKE

-440 EIVVTGTEGKE
+440 EIVVTGTEDADEKTVRELSDRLSPVGYTVTGCADPLKNADALLFAADKPVILVETAGVSDMREVVRLVNLLREGHGSVAGAVIR

>member
-1 MIRLSGYE
+1 MKEARYTGIGLKSLCILTLRRCRL
-9 PYRDI
+9 I
-14 DIIETGLRPGEKLY
+14 
-28 EELLIASRDIE
+28 LL
-39 KTENEKIFVE
+39 
-49 HQPVVT
+49 
-55 PEELA
+55 
-60 EKLEILRGG
+60 
-69 AGKGSLGYPVG
+69 
-80 TPPRRFLTFREPE
+80 
-93 ELNNAQGE
+93 
-101 RVEIP
+101 
-106 PPAVCWLCTIK
+106 
-117 NTVRGWKCYERG
+117 
-129 AIHRHR
+129 
-135 SEIPLH
+135 
-141 FNAAPVP
+141 AA
-148 LDPAGG
+148 L
-154 VSLGALLMG
+154 LGALLMG
-163 IYGGAS
+163 IYGGAR

-440 EIVVTGTEGKE
+440 EIVVTGTEDADEKTVRELSDRLSPVGYTVTGCADPLKNADALLFAADKPVILVETAGVSDMREVVRLVNLLREGHGSVAGAVIR